1 MASYSRAIS
10 PEKERGKMSKILI
23 WIVWNIPLGPLAP
36 IVLGWALGVKGER
49 IDDKE
54 ETNECERDL

>member
-1 MASYSRAIS
+1 MDGKAGAV
-10 PEKERGKMSKILI
+10 PPGKERGRMSKILM
-23 WIVWNIPLGPLAP
+23 WIVWNIPLGRLAP
-36 IVLGWALGVKGER
+36 IVLGWALGVKGKR

>member
-1 MASYSRAIS
+1 MSVIS
-10 PEKERGKMSKILI
+10 KVLI
-23 WIVWNIPLGPLAP
+23 WIVFNIPLGRFAP